1 MYIEDT
7 QRLVTEIRM
16 LKVLLH
22 VMHTRRLRMDHNA
35 AKNIFIE

>member
-22 VMHTRRLRMDHNA
+22 VMHTHVVYEWIITQL
-35 AKNIFIE
+35 

>member
-1 MYIEDT
+1 MYIEDA

-22 VMHTRRLRMDHNA
+22 VMHTHTHVVYEWIITQL
-35 AKNIFIE
+35 